1 MYFTSQG
8 TQQRLYQRHNA
19 HSKLILISCY
29 WVTKHE
35 AHVEVSACI
44 APVILGFCARMICTG
59 VYPFY
64 ISFIDCNVNIEI

>member
-8 TQQRLYQRHNA
+8 TQQRSYQRNNA
-19 HSKLILISCY
+19 RSKLILISCY